1 MRNQAK
7 LVYETVGYWLD
18 TPHSAP
24 PAAVHASSGL
34 DAQLRL
40 QARIDFGSREILG
53 IERIHV
59 DDPRHVDRHFVGIG
73 RNEERDQLARHVD
86 ERVVP
91 CPLPKGVE
99 TRNRRQRLGDALLRP
114 QRRAHLLRMLANV
127 LRQRAK
133 VDVAEPEHQR
143 RGLHASAFVALLLAG
158 CSQAG
163 TSGSV
168 PSSEAPAHAPA
179 NAAAPAGPA
188 SGSSSASQA
197 ARLALASP
205 NIIYTASL
213 TIRAANVTAAASRAT
228 GIVLREG
235 GYVSS
240 EQATI
245 DPADHAR
252 STVSLQLKIPVAAY
266 GTTLATLSAVLGTQ
280 TSLTQHAQDV
290 TQQVADVSS
299 LVTSAQDAITQLQAL
314 LKRAGSVSDL
324 LSVQEQINAQE
335 SSLEA
340 LQAQQRALA
349 RETSYATVSVTLV
362 STHRAPARQ
371 PHLCHPFS
379 TSMT

>member
-1 MRNQAK
+1 MNIATRVRGIRGPLRTTA
-7 LVYETVGYWLD
+7 LACAGLM
-18 TPHSAP
+18 
-24 PAAVHASSGL
+24 SG
-34 DAQLRL
+34 A
-40 QARIDFGSREILG
+40 
-53 IERIHV
+53 
-59 DDPRHVDRHFVGIG
+59 
-73 RNEERDQLARHVD
+73 
-86 ERVVP
+86 
-91 CPLPKGVE
+91 
-99 TRNRRQRLGDALLRP
+99 
-114 QRRAHLLRMLANV
+114 
-127 LRQRAK
+127 
-133 VDVAEPEHQR
+133 
-143 RGLHASAFVALLLAG
+143 ALLLAG

-163 TSGSV
+163 PPVSA
-168 PSSEAPAHAPA
+168 PSSGAPARAPHAPA
-179 NAAAPAGPA
+179 VAEPNLPA
-188 SGSSSASQA
+188 SGAASPSGSSPAGQA

-205 NIIYTASL
+205 DIVYTASL
-213 TIRAANVTAAASRAT
+213 VIRTPNVTAAASRAT

-252 STVSLQLKIPVAAY
+252 SAVSLQLKIPVAAY
-266 GTTLATLSAVLGTQ
+266 DSTLATLSAVLGTQ

-340 LQAQQRALA
+340 LQAQQRALT

-362 STHRAPARQ
+362 SPQHRAQARHAKRQ
-371 PHLCHPFS
+371 RGFVAGLAAGWRTLRLTGSAILTALGAALPFAVVAAVLAAAGIAGRRRWPHLLRRGSRP
-379 TSMT
+379 TAG